1 METPR
6 NGPSVMFKSVVGI
19 VLLVAGVIG
28 LTRGWENYM
37 YRQEYLR
44 VPIKTLEARRDQVE
58 LMGVPLDGEA
68 VDPESLGK
76 FAFLDKLEFQR
87 GGGSKESFVAE
98 SELILAEKGL
108 IDDLMSFSR
117 SPLEVRFPTSDAVVK
132 QSRFLPAMRAAESLN
147 HYANVQLDNGDWKA
161 ALDAVDVLVALQ
173 AAVSRIPTIP
183 GITLWFGIN
192 LNVMSIVDRIRSE
205 FDVSEE
211 GRVRM
216 LAAVSD
222 DREMVRLRNH
232 VARSVQEMA
241 ALSRGVLELDQ
252 KYRDQMRMMA
262 EIDKLPELTAP
273 GIEKALESNVLEVGL
288 ELMNASVEDSNPELV
303 GSELDLLLIERTRN
317 RSFEPSELMVHV
329 FPTRFELVG
338 RMIER
343 VAQGRKVMQMVLSS
357 QIQPGQSEATIGGV
371 RVRTVVVES
380 GDHIQITSSRWGSE
394 ETVDTKGP
402 LVVSQQKGVGVLVRK

>member
-1 METPR
+1 
-6 NGPSVMFKSVVGI
+6 MFKSVVGI

-28 LTRGWENYM
+28 LTRGWESYM

-68 VDPESLGK
+68 VDPATLAKFDVIEQIKFEREGGK
-76 FAFLDKLEFQR
+76 KD
-87 GGGSKESFVAE
+87 SFVVEGEQLVAAE
-98 SELILAEKGL
+98 GL
-108 IDDLMSFSR
+108 VDDLMSFSR
-117 SPLEVRFPTSDAVVK
+117 TPLEVRFPTSDAVVK
-132 QSRFLPAMRAAESLN
+132 QTRFLASMRAAESLN
-147 HYANVQLDNGDWKA
+147 FYANVQLDQGDWKA

-211 GRVRM
+211 GSVRM

-252 KYRDQMRMMA
+252 QYRDQMRMMA
-262 EIDKLPELTAP
+262 ELEELPELTAP
-273 GIEKALESNVLEVGL
+273 GIEQALESNVLEVGL

-317 RSFEPSELMVHV
+317 RSFQPSELMVHV

-343 VAQGRKVMQMVLSS
+343 VAQGRTVMQMALSS
-357 QIQPGQSEATIGGV
+357 QIQPGQTEVTIGGV
-371 RVRTVVVES
+371 RVRTVVVEK
-380 GDHIQITSSRWGSE
+380 GDQFQITSSRWGSDE
-394 ETVDTKGP
+394 IVETKGP